1 MPAKRK
7 SSEGA
12 AAAPPAAKRGKA
24 LDVHSLVAE
33 VAGAAGKGLAFDADA
48 LAELAAGAVKA
59 ATAAAK
65 KPAAKAAKAAKAAPK
80 AKVAAAAAAAAA
92 AAPSSSS
99 SSSSSA
105 SGGGVHIISSKA
117 CQAFAKR
124 ANAIKAAVSAAR
136 PGAKVE
142 IDEQK
147 KEGSN
152 PDRGSFVVQ
161 SGGKTIVEL
170 RGMARPFTAMKAL
183 DIDEVAKKVIA
194 AL

>member
-80 AKVAAAAAAAAA
+80 AKVAAAAAAA
-92 AAPSSSS
+92 PSSSS

-105 SGGGVHIISSKA
+105 SGGGVHITSSKA

>member
-92 AAPSSSS
+92 APSSSS

-136 PGAKVE
+136 PGAKCE